1 MNFTKLEKEAVNYL
15 LSELMKVD
23 GHTDIQ
29 EAATL
34 YEINRR
40 LSISVNEAEES
51 LSMTFEDSK
60 RIVSIMGTDKKRY
73 VLNLLSQMAA
83 TDGNIDLSEKELI
96 KEIFS
101 DSTN

>member
-1 MNFTKLEKEAVNYL
+1 
-15 LSELMKVD
+15 MKVD